1 MKEKLQIAV
10 RALVEHA
17 LRAGDLN
24 LTFTGASRTVQA
36 IRAHQKVQRSRPAHY
51 EPEVSISR
59 EVDTDTFILVVS
71 GRIDGVYTAA
81 AGNSVIID
89 EIKTTTG
96 ELERVADSNN
106 LVHWGQ
112 LKTYA
117 YLYAAAHDISRIEV
131 QLTYYQLDTGKTLE
145 IRRSFDRE
153 TLTTFFEDL
162 VGRYLAWATVWVDWC
177 HTRDESIEK
186 LSFPFRNF
194 RAGQRDMAVQVYKT
208 IQHQQQLLVQ
218 APTGIGKTM
227 AALFPAV
234 KARGRKWVEKIF
246 YLTARTTARSVAEK
260 AMGLLL
266 DHGLKMKTL
275 TLTAKDKICFNPE
288 AICTGDECP
297 YARGHFDRIN
307 AAVADLFVNRDDMT
321 RRRVEATAHTHRV
334 CPFELSLELTHCA
347 DVIIGDYNYAF
358 DPRVYLRHFF
368 SAETGSYTF
377 LVDEAHN
384 LVDRSRGMFSA
395 EIHKQPV
402 LDLRRVIKV
411 VPQIF
416 KTLGRINTHLLTIR
430 KTCDA
435 AGEPVVAKEAPLELA
450 AELKAFH
457 TQAERWLAKNKP
469 AEFREQLLAFYF
481 EVGAFL
487 RILEAY
493 DDSTV
498 TCMEKI
504 GKDVR
509 VKLFCIDPTTR
520 MREALTRCRS
530 AVFFSATLTPQHYF
544 RKLFG
549 CRDSAYGLT
558 LPSPFPPDRLC
569 LMLANRI
576 STRYRRREMSLASL
590 VRLITALVRCTTG
603 NTLLFFPSYQYM
615 TMASQAFAEACPDIN
630 TIIQQPGMSEA
641 ERDAF
646 LEEFS
651 HENRHSLVGFAVMG
665 GIFGEGIDLTGDR
678 LTGAVIVGVGLPGIS
693 TENELI
699 RDYFNRADGTGFE
712 YAYLYP
718 GINRVLQA
726 AGRVIRSESDRGV
739 VLLMDDRYTTAPY
752 AALLPAHWHP
762 VCVRNEDDIDT
773 QLGNFWKEPRA

>member
-1 MKEKLQIAV
+1 MKGKLQIAV
-10 RALVEHA
+10 RALVEHV
-17 LRAGDLN
+17 LRAGDLD
-24 LTFTGASRTVQA
+24 LTFTGASRTVEA

-59 EVDTDTFILVVS
+59 EIETDTIVLVVS

-81 AGNSVIID
+81 TGDTVIID

-96 ELERVADSNN
+96 ELERVADSDNPI
-106 LVHWGQ
+106 HWGQ
-112 LKTYA
+112 AKTYA
-117 YLYAAAHDISRIEV
+117 YLYAAAHDLSRIDV
-131 QLTYYQLDTGKTLE
+131 QLTYYQLDAGNTLE
-145 IRRSFDRE
+145 IRRSFDSE
-153 TLTTFFEDL
+153 ALAAFFEDL
-162 VGRYLAWATVWVDWC
+162 VGRYLAWASVLADWC
-177 HTRDESIEK
+177 RTRDESIEA
-186 LSFPFRNF
+186 LGFPFGDF

-227 AALFPAV
+227 AALFPAI

-260 AMGLLL
+260 AMALLRN
-266 DHGLKMKTL
+266 HGLRMKTL
-275 TLTAKDKICFNPE
+275 TLTAKDKICFNPD
-288 AICTGDECP
+288 AACTGEECP

-307 AAVADLFVNRDDMT
+307 AAVADLFVNRDGLT
-321 RRRVEATAHTHRV
+321 RRRVEATAQTHRV
-334 CPFELSLELTHCA
+334 CPFALSLELTHCA
-347 DVIIGDYNYAF
+347 DVVIGDYNYAF

-368 SAETGSYTF
+368 SDETGHYTF

-384 LVDRSRGMFSA
+384 LVDRSREMFSA
-395 EIHKQPV
+395 HIHKQPV
-402 LDLRRVIKV
+402 LDLRRAVKA
-411 VPQIF
+411 VPHIF
-416 KTLGRINTHLLTIR
+416 KTLGRINAHLLTIR
-430 KTCDA
+430 KTCEA
-435 AGEPVVAKEAPLELA
+435 AGDPVVAVAPPLDLA
-450 AELKAFH
+450 ADLKAFH
-457 TQAERWLAKNKP
+457 AQAERWLAKNKP
-469 AEFREQLLAFYF
+469 AGFREQLLAFYF
-481 EVGAFL
+481 ETGAFL

-498 TCMEKI
+498 TCMENF

-509 VKLFCIDPTTR
+509 VKLFCIDPSAR
-520 MREALTRCRS
+520 MQEALTRCRS

-549 CRDSAYGLT
+549 CRDGAYGLT
-558 LPSPFPPDRLC
+558 LPSPFPPDHLR

-576 STRYRRREMSLASL
+576 STRYRQRELSLASL
-590 VRLITALVRCTTG
+590 VRLITALVTRTTG

-615 TMASQAFAEACPDIN
+615 TMASEAFAESCPEMN
-630 TIIQQPGMSEA
+630 TIIQRPGMSEA
-641 ERDAF
+641 EREAF

-651 HENRHSLVGFAVMG
+651 HENRHNLVAFAVMG

-699 RDYFNRADGTGFE
+699 RDYFNRTARTGFE

-726 AGRVIRSESDRGV
+726 AGRVIRSETDRGV
-739 VLLMDDRYTTAPY
+739 VLLMDERYTTAPY

-762 VCVRNEDDIDT
+762 VCVRNGDDIDT
-773 QLGNFWKEPRA
+773 QLTDFWKAPRE